1 MSAETPLASPRPIQM
16 TSSSPEGHGG
26 ARMFR
31 YAWAALGTQCELQ
44 FVCDSVARAEAFQN
58 AALAWVEN
66 FEARYSRFR
75 PQSEISRIN
84 DAAGKH
90 EVTIDGEMERILDV
104 CAAIWRMTDGILD
117 VTALPLMRLWNYR
130 APSPQIPQRE
140 AIEAACAKVGW
151 TKVQRRP
158 GRIFLPIEGMS
169 IDLGGWGKE
178 YAVDA
183 VVELARSHKIE
194 SGLVDFGHDVRAWGA
209 PIGRPAWHI
218 GLEDPQHPGTHRGS
232 IALFNR
238 AVASSGDYLRNFS
251 AGGRRFG
258 HIIDPR
264 TGEPVSNGCAQ
275 TTVVAHSCLQ
285 AGILSTTAFIL
296 GPIAG
301 LKLIQDSMGAEGLI
315 VTRNARHQT
324 RNFFQY
330 VVSQ

>member
-1 MSAETPLASPRPIQM
+1 MTPSQDRAG
-16 TSSSPEGHGG
+16 SSL
-26 ARMFR
+26 FR
-31 YAWAALGTQCELQ
+31 FSWAALGTQCELQ
-44 FVCDSVARAEAFQN
+44 FVCESVIRAQAFQN
-58 AALAWVEN
+58 AAVAWVEN

-140 AIEAACAKVGW
+140 AIEAAREKVGW
-151 TKVQRRP
+151 TKVQRRS
-158 GRIFLPIEGMS
+158 GHIFLPIEGMS
-169 IDLGGWGKE
+169 LDLGGWGKE

-183 VVELARSHKIE
+183 IVELARTHQIE
-194 SGLVDFGHDVRAWGA
+194 SGLVDFGHDVRAWGT

-218 GLEDPQHPGTHRGS
+218 GLEDPERPGTHRGS
-232 IALFNR
+232 IALLNR
-238 AVASSGDYLRNFS
+238 AIASSGDYLRNFS

-258 HIIDPR
+258 HIIDVR
-264 TGEPVSNGCAQ
+264 TGEPVSNGCTQ
-275 TTVVAHSCLQ
+275 TTVIAHSCLQ
-285 AGILSTTAFIL
+285 AGILSTSAFIL
-296 GPIAG
+296 GATRG
-301 LKLIQDSMGAEGLI
+301 LKMIQDSMGAEGLI
-315 VTRNARHQT
+315 LTQQARHQT
-324 RNFFQY
+324 RSFFQY